1 VSQKTMLE
9 GIKVLDLTT
18 VVFGPYCTQ
27 ILADLGAEVIKIEP
41 SEGDMWRRV
50 ASTPEKTP
58 MMGPGHLRLNRGK
71 RSVVL
76 DMNSPS
82 GKESVQRLIARSDIF
97 IHNIRAEAIT
107 RLGLTYDAARAI
119 RSNIIY
125 VHGVGFGSGGPY
137 AGLQAY
143 DDLIQAGAGVTS
155 LLPRVDGNPK
165 PRFLP
170 MLMADKVSGLYCVYA
185 VLAALFHRERTG
197 EGQHVEVPMFEVM
210 TDFVLLE
217 HLAGMT
223 FVPPTGPAYYHR
235 QIDPLRQP
243 LETKDGWIAIA
254 PYIDTR
260 WIKFFE
266 VAGRSELLDDARL
279 ATPELR
285 LQNMS
290 LMYELA
296 VDIMPAK
303 TTAEWL
309 TLLAGAHIPAMRVNS
324 VEDLLNDP
332 HLEAVGTFKKRT
344 HPSEGEYLEMRPPV
358 RFSAREYPE
367 PRHASRIGQDT
378 DDVLSELEA
387 DVGVRASVENAESP
401 GRSRSR

>member
-1 VSQKTMLE
+1 VTQKSMLE

-27 ILADLGAEVIKIEP
+27 ILGDLGAEVIKIEP

-50 ASTPEKTP
+50 ASTPDKTP

-71 RSVVL
+71 RSVVFDL
-76 DMNSPS
+76 KSEK
-82 GKESVQRLIARSDIF
+82 GKDTLRRLLARSDVF
-97 IHNIRAEAIT
+97 IHNIRADAIE
-107 RLGLTYDAARAI
+107 RLGLHYEAVKAI
-119 RSNIIY
+119 QPNIIY
-125 VHGVGFGSGGPY
+125 VHGVGFGSDGPY
-137 AGLQAY
+137 SGLQAY
-143 DDLIQAGAGVTS
+143 DDLIQAASGVTS

-185 VLAALFHRERTG
+185 VLAALFHRERIG
-197 EGQHVEVPMFEVM
+197 EGQHVEVPMLEVM

-223 FVPPTGPAYYHR
+223 FVPPTGPACYHR
-235 QIDPLRQP
+235 QIDPVRQP
-243 LETKDGWIAIA
+243 FRTKDGWIAIA
-254 PYIDTR
+254 PYVDSR
-260 WIKFFE
+260 WLKFFE
-266 VAGRSELLDDARL
+266 LVGRSNLLHDARL

-290 LMYELA
+290 LMYEFA
-296 VDIMPAK
+296 EDIMPEK

-309 TLLAGAHIPAMRVNS
+309 AVLSQAHIPAMRVNS

-332 HLEAVGTFKKRT
+332 HLKAVGAFKKRT

-367 PRHASRIGQDT
+367 SRHATRIGQDT
-378 DDVLSELEA
+378 EEVLSEL
-387 DVGVRASVENAESP
+387 RAGETAT
-401 GRSRSR
+401 

>member
-1 VSQKTMLE
+1 MKQPSMLE

-27 ILADLGAEVIKIEP
+27 ILADLGAEIVKIEP
-41 SEGDMWRRV
+41 PEGDMWRRV
-50 ASTPEKTP
+50 ASTPDKTP

-71 RSVVL
+71 RSVVFDL
-76 DMNSPS
+76 KSKK
-82 GKESVQRLIARSDIF
+82 GKKALHKLIARSDVF
-97 IHNIRAEAIT
+97 IHNIRADAIN
-107 RLGLTYDAARAI
+107 RLGLDYEAAKAI
-119 RSNIIY
+119 RPDIVY
-125 VHGVGFGSGGPY
+125 VHGVGFGSDGPY

-170 MLMADKVSGLYCVYA
+170 MLMADKVSGLYCLYA
-185 VLAALFHRERTG
+185 VLASLFHRQRTG
-197 EGQHVEVPMFEVM
+197 EGQHVEVPMLEVM

-223 FVPPTGPAYYHR
+223 FVPPTGPACYHR
-235 QIDPLRQP
+235 QVDPVRQP
-243 LETKDGWIAIA
+243 FQTKDGWIAIA
-254 PYIDTR
+254 PYVDSR

-266 VAGRSELLDDARL
+266 IADRTNLLEDERL

-290 LMYELA
+290 LMYEFA
-296 VDIMPAK
+296 ADIMPGKA
-303 TTAEWL
+303 TSEWL
-309 TLLAGAHIPAMRVNS
+309 NVLARAHIPAMRVNS
-324 VEDLLNDP
+324 IEDLLNDP
-332 HLEAVGTFKKRT
+332 HLKAVGTFKQRT
-344 HPSEGEYLEMRPPV
+344 HPTEGDYLEMRPPV

-367 PRHASRIGQDT
+367 LRHAAQIGEHT
-378 DDVLSELEA
+378 EEVFSELGIE
-387 DVGVRASVENAESP
+387 D
-401 GRSRSR
+401 